1 MLDKEIS
8 ELLAYAQTHLM
19 LDALDS
25 ARAARTICRLL
36 MIDGCELLGAD
47 EIDLDAI
54 DAMTEPDALVAPV
67 IAYAEQ
73 NGIPAQS
80 LKAEIMDALSL
91 KPSELNDLFADT
103 YAVNKQKAFD
113 FLYEYSVKDG
123 YVDLCECAKNDR
135 WEAKELKSKIEIIIN
150 LMPQKQGI
158 GAYCPL
164 CKELEGYSD
173 YANMRKI
180 ATDIDGEEWFFNYSR
195 HQYYEKHG
203 VLANGKHT
211 PMTEGKDA
219 VKKLALAADF
229 IGSDGFVGTNSLAEN
244 GGANNVAHEHFQTG
258 FRSTPMLKAATKA
271 RLKSKEYPY
280 LEMNL
285 VDWYGTVVRIAH
297 SNLEKTV
304 EFVDKLAAAWKAY
317 SDERITNDGKKN
329 FCNVVARK
337 TASGK
342 YCFDVVLRSN
352 ALKKPRMGAEFD
364 EIKSGALSLNDV
376 MGYFVLPTKLS
387 EQLKQVQ
394 LYLDGTMPFDAA
406 NMPATIK
413 PFAKMI
419 ERMLGE
425 QGGTVSK
432 LEAKLNVHDEIDAAC
447 EKILAAT
454 AIDGASLSAFL
465 SSLDIATIG

>member
-36 MIDGCELLGAD
+36 KIDGCELLGAD

-123 YVDLCECAKNDR
+123 YVDLCECSKNDR

-195 HQYYEKHG
+195 HQYYEK
-203 VLANGKHT
+203 
-211 PMTEGKDA
+211 
-219 VKKLALAADF
+219 
-229 IGSDGFVGTNSLAEN
+229 IGR
-244 GGANNVAHEHFQTG
+244 AH
-258 FRSTPMLKAATKA
+258 
-271 RLKSKEYPY
+271 
-280 LEMNL
+280 
-285 VDWYGTVVRIAH
+285 V
-297 SNLEKTV
+297 
-304 EFVDKLAAAWKAY
+304 
-317 SDERITNDGKKN
+317 
-329 FCNVVARK
+329 
-337 TASGK
+337 
-342 YCFDVVLRSN
+342 
-352 ALKKPRMGAEFD
+352 
-364 EIKSGALSLNDV
+364 
-376 MGYFVLPTKLS
+376 
-387 EQLKQVQ
+387 
-394 LYLDGTMPFDAA
+394 
-406 NMPATIK
+406 
-413 PFAKMI
+413 
-419 ERMLGE
+419 
-425 QGGTVSK
+425 
-432 LEAKLNVHDEIDAAC
+432 
-447 EKILAAT
+447 
-454 AIDGASLSAFL
+454 
-465 SSLDIATIG
+465 